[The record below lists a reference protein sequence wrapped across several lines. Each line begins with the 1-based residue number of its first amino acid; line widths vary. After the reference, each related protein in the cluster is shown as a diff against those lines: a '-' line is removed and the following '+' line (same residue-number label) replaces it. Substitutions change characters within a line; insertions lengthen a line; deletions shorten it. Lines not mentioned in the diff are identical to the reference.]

1 MQYNIYLMGK
11 LKFIVSRRLNPFFNV
26 RMDEKMLYLVGNDAM
41 NQSVRFYKNRDSV
54 ILGRFQCIE
63 LEVNEEYCKSNNIS
77 VLKRVSGGGAVFHDE
92 NNLNVSVY
100 LTDRSMPSKY
110 LIESMKIFSFA
121 IKEAL
126 NSFGVPAEIGIH
138 GEVLIYGKKVSGCA
152 SAKKFGGFLYHAT
165 LLLNVNTEKLRM
177 ALSPPKNV
185 KVNRHCVLS
194 NRAKIINL
202 YDVKVI
208 PEKEIMDS
216 IYEHFESVLK

>member
-1 MQYNIYLMGK
+1 MGK
-11 LKFIVSRRLNPFFNV
+11 LKFIVSKRVDPFFNV
-26 RMDEKMLYLVGNDAM
+26 ETDEEMLYLVGNNAM

-63 LEVNEEYCKSNNIS
+63 LEVNEEYCKRNNIS

-92 NNLNVSVY
+92 NNLNVSIY
-100 LTDRSMPSKY
+100 LNERNMPSKY
-110 LIESMKIFSFA
+110 LVESMKMFSFA
-121 IKEAL
+121 VKEAL
-126 NSFGVPAEIGIH
+126 NSFGLPAKMGTH

-165 LLLNVNTEKLRM
+165 LLLDVNMEKLRR

-185 KVNRHCVLS
+185 KVNRRCVLS
-194 NRAKIINL
+194 NRAEIINL